1 MNVFKHRV
9 IEQYVVHAYCSK
21 CGERYNKGELIWD
34 KEDIDIP
41 LKDGSTFKSTQP
53 CNYRHKYVCE
63 KCGNIEESVTQ
74 YPYTYQTFEQE
85 GERIND

>member
-9 IEQYVVHAYCSK
+9 IEQYTVYAYCSK
-21 CGERYNKGELIWD
+21 CGERYNKNELIWD
-34 KEDIDIP
+34 KEEVEIDYGI
-41 LKDGSTFKSTQP
+41 KTARS
-53 CNYRHKYVCE
+53 CNYRYKYVCE

-85 GERIND
+85 GELL

>member
-1 MNVFKHRV
+1 MNAFRHRI
-9 IEQYVVHAYCSK
+9 IEQYAVYAYCSK

-34 KEDIDIP
+34 KEEVDIGHGV
-41 LKDGSTFKSTQP
+41 KTTQP
-53 CNYRHKYVCE
+53 CNYRYKYVCG

-85 GERIND
+85 GEMIDAQSY

>member
-1 MNVFKHRV
+1 MNVFKHRI
-9 IEQYVVHAYCSK
+9 IEQYAVYAYCST

-34 KEDIDIP
+34 KEEVDTTHGLVKMI
-41 LKDGSTFKSTQP
+41 QP
-53 CNYRHKYVCE
+53 CNYRYKYVCE

-85 GERIND
+85 GEPI

>member
-34 KEDIDIP
+34 HVEVDIGHGI
-41 LKDGSTFKSTQP
+41 KTTQS
-53 CNYRHKYVCE
+53 CNYRYKYVCE
-63 KCGNIEESVTQ
+63 KCGDTEESVTQ

-85 GERIND
+85 GEKL